1 MAMWSPSD
9 SPTFAFENPLES
21 LHNFESEYNF
31 EQLMKSSK
39 GSLFDGSED
48 LADLFEHGSIEVPN
62 PLASTSPVPSTS
74 TMAPISSDSLER
86 YLLRSTSSSFAST
99 ATCSP
104 ADTLLNVSGP
114 STLQNVGE
122 HHYDVE
128 AIDEGLSSSIQAGTD
143 AYEGPYT
150 WPVVHPASP
159 LVLASPVA
167 AQKRKRVNEDEAS
180 YRDVASHHRAT
191 KRRISYKE
199 ADLSDLDDGDDDD
212 EPEYEDDGDSNAD
225 GPEPLNIKGPSSK
238 TYQCGYPDCP
248 KVFGRSYDA
257 QRHID
262 TAHKAKKYTCPSC
275 KKSLSR
281 RDALVRH
288 IKMSKRCAKLQ
299 SGDNAKDER

>member
-1 MAMWSPSD
+1 MWSPSD

-48 LADLFEHGSIEVPN
+48 LANLFDHSSIEIPN
-62 PLASTSPVPSTS
+62 PLASTSPH
-74 TMAPISSDSLER
+74 
-86 YLLRSTSSSFAST
+86 LLPFAST

-122 HHYDVE
+122 HDYDVE
-128 AIDEGLSSSIQAGTD
+128 ANDEGLSSLVRAGTD

-159 LVLASPVA
+159 LVPASLVA

-199 ADLSDLDDGDDDD
+199 ANLSDLDDGDDD